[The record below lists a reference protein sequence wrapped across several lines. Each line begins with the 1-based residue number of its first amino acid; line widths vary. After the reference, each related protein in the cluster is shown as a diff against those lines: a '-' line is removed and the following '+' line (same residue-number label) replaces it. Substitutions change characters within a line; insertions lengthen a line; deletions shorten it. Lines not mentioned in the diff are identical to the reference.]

1 VKNFEGRDLKILH
14 NFGIVKRKTNPL
26 GNPKSQIQ
34 NDGMVWCCAVLCL
47 FFLFYFSMG
56 RRKMRVGLC
65 VWESVSVG
73 KRQQR
78 KTVTAFLEWE
88 SHAFLFNF
96 VFVVFFL
103 ICFNFFTFGSLD

>member
-1 VKNFEGRDLKILH
+1 
-14 NFGIVKRKTNPL
+14 
-26 GNPKSQIQ
+26 
-34 NDGMVWCCAVLCL
+34 MVLCCAVFVF
-47 FFLFYFSMG
+47 FFLVWG
-56 RRKMRVGLC
+56 GGKCVWVC

-88 SHAFLFNF
+88 SHAFLSIF
-96 VFVVFFL
+96 VFVVFVL